1 MADQHILT
9 GKIVKVDK
17 RLGLVFGYAMN
28 VLKDGETYYDL
39 HNDHVDDDELLKSAL
54 DFAENSEVAREMHGS
69 VDKGAV
75 VFTFPLTTDI
85 AKAFDIETVHTGLM
99 IGMRPTADVLDK
111 FADGTYK
118 GFSIGGKARRVEV
131 TADR

>member
-1 MADQHILT
+1 M

-118 GFSIGGKARRVEV
+118 GFSIGGKARRVM
-131 TADR
+131 ADG